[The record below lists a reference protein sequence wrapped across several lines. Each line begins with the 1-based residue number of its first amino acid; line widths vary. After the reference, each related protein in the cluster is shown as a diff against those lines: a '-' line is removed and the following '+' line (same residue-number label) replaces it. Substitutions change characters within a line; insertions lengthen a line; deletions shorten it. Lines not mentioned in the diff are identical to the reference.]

1 MRRPAVAASLALA
14 LLALIWGYNWVIMK
28 RVNAYAGP
36 FDFAALRLAGAA
48 AVLFAVLLATGRPL
62 RLPGW
67 RGALVL
73 GLTQTAG
80 FTGLAQWALVAGGAG
95 KSAVLAYTMPF
106 WVLLLAWPI
115 LGERP
120 RGARWIPVALAAAGL
135 ILVLEPWQAQGS
147 LASGVLAVGAGL
159 SWAVGAVLMKRADR
173 ARPPDL
179 LALTAWQMV
188 FGAAALV
195 VVALAVPQRPIEWSG
210 YFVAALGYITVVG
223 TALGWLLWIYALRRL
238 AAGTA
243 GLGILSVP
251 VVGVLAA
258 AIELGE
264 RPSAAELAGMLLIG
278 AALALLAAE
287 ALRRRA

>member
-1 MRRPAVAASLALA
+1 MRAPAAAALALA

-36 FDFAALRLAGAA
+36 FDFAALRLAIAA
-48 AVLFAVLLATGRPL
+48 AVLFAVLITTGRPL

-67 RGALVL
+67 RGAALL

-115 LGERP
+115 LGERVQ
-120 RGARWIPVALAAAGL
+120 GTRWVPVALAAAGL
-135 ILVLEPWQAQGS
+135 ALVLEPWRAQGT
-147 LASGVLAVGAGL
+147 LASGLLAVGAGL

-173 ARPPDL
+173 SRPPDL
-179 LALTAWQMV
+179 LALTAWQLA
-188 FGAAALV
+188 FGALALT

-210 YFVAALGYITVVG
+210 YFAAALLYIAVVG

-243 GLGILSVP
+243 GLGILAVP
-251 VVGVLAA
+251 VVGVLSAA
-258 AIELGE
+258 VDLGE
-264 RPSAAELAGMLLIG
+264 RPGASELTGMLAIG
-278 AALALLAAE
+278 AALAMLAAE
-287 ALRRRA
+287 ALGRRG